1 MLPRCRFVKS
11 INWIKL
17 FIARVLNEQGFL
29 SRVFI
34 IHIYTYKR
42 SIGLRTRKYVW
53 SVLGRHQRYPRERSP
68 SPRKKHSD
76 MLKSIVTKQKK
87 YLPIQIISL
96 ILIVTGECDTG
107 DAVESGPFI
116 NVHCAI
122 RGELVTVPSENTN
135 RIKTLSSLPE
145 NSVSRF
151 RHFNTALPRL
161 LLKCAMTI
169 NLTHKRLQ

>member
-1 MLPRCRFVKS
+1 
-11 INWIKL
+11 
-17 FIARVLNEQGFL
+17 
-29 SRVFI
+29 
-34 IHIYTYKR
+34 
-42 SIGLRTRKYVW
+42 
-53 SVLGRHQRYPRERSP
+53 
-68 SPRKKHSD
+68 

-122 RGELVTVPSENTN
+122 HGELVTVPSENTN
-135 RIKTLSSLPE
+135 RIKKLSSLPE

-151 RHFNTALPRL
+151 RHFLSFLRHRGAYHTRRVDKVRA
-161 LLKCAMTI
+161 
-169 NLTHKRLQ
+169 